1 MLGKF
6 DEDGYKF
13 YGENGKLKI
22 IEGALIVARGEL
34 LGGLHRLIGDTM
46 VGDALVA
53 NAVTEPVM
61 TWHRCL
67 GHISKQ
73 GLNVLLDHNFLSGLK
88 FVDLEF
94 CEDCLFGKHHRA
106 SFSSTTIKSKNV
118 FRFNSFLY
126 TWESLVKS
134 IGGLNYLFLLLTT
147 LEKFGSIC

>member
-1 MLGKF
+1 LGKF

-22 IEGALIVARGEL
+22 IEGTLIVVRGEL

-46 VGDALVA
+46 VGAALVA

-73 GLNVLLDHNFLSGLK
+73 GLNVLLDHNFLLGLK

-94 CEDCLFGKHHRA
+94 CEDFLFGKHLRA

-118 FRFNSFLY
+118 VDLTHSY
-126 TWESLVKS
+126 TWESPVKS